1 MAAKKTSAEKARE
14 DAENAR
20 VENMLDGAF
29 GTLSGL
35 EINKVEDVD
44 SEDTVPNEELMEKIE
59 DVTENLSDDAEED
72 AKFEDGTE
80 PSTVE
85 QDIPEDK
92 STPPDL
98 PAPNAEKEELSEDME
113 KPPSGPPTKGPP
125 SKPPTGP
132 PTKGPPSKPP
142 TGPPTKGPPSKPPSG
157 PPTKSP
163 PSGPPSK
170 GPPSKPP
177 MITSSDNPPNEPPVE
192 SLPSEPPIDDS
203 PGEMLPENAD
213 DKAGDA
219 SVEVIKEDTKQT
231 DTDSSED
238 IAKDEPPA
246 DMPEET
252 PEGSQDI
259 EEEPEETDISS
270 ETEKLGTE
278 EETEMADLTDSDDED
293 VEDSTILQEDVLS
306 KNIET
311 EAEIARLSAEV
322 ERLRKSMAGAAEV
335 IEELENPPMPPA
347 IMEDLVIGA
356 HIVGDM
362 ARLARQ
368 LDREQL
374 IRASMGTIAML
385 HPEQLEIIISTKHM
399 SLLPRMDER
408 DICAA
413 KLGVDPPRGAPEDWR
428 VLEVVLASVS
438 LITGGPAAVI
448 HSHGPFTT
456 AASCEKDLVL
466 VQPIDEIGKKHIGK
480 IIIVDP
486 DDENPEEFLRQ
497 VAEAL
502 QQGGMR
508 CVVIRGKGAY
518 AVGADLD
525 QAWAN
530 AAMLEHSMKV
540 VLLARQANLKV

>member
-1 MAAKKTSAEKARE
+1 MARKKTSAEKARE
-14 DAENAR
+14 DAENEK
-20 VENMLDGAF
+20 VDNMLDGAF

-35 EINKVEDVD
+35 ETNKPEESITENDQVVEPEVEPEQNENQETPESEEEESQDVISD
-44 SEDTVPNEELMEKIE
+44 IDQSAPKEESEDSPTEEEK
-59 DVTENLSDDAEED
+59 A
-72 AKFEDGTE
+72 
-80 PSTVE
+80 
-85 QDIPEDK
+85 PED
-92 STPPDL
+92 
-98 PAPNAEKEELSEDME
+98 ELQNLESEDKVLSSLPE
-113 KPPSGPPTKGPP
+113 SG
-125 SKPPTGP
+125 
-132 PTKGPPSKPP
+132 
-142 TGPPTKGPPSKPPSG
+142 
-157 PPTKSP
+157 P

-170 GPPSKPP
+170 GPPSGPP
-177 MITSSDNPPNEPPVE
+177 SKGPPSGPPNNPPAEENLSAEEPVVE
-192 SLPSEPPIDDS
+192 DEVKQEVVEEITEITEESTEEVVPEIEDLEKEQEEPS
-203 PGEMLPENAD
+203 
-213 DKAGDA
+213 
-219 SVEVIKEDTKQT
+219 
-231 DTDSSED
+231 
-238 IAKDEPPA
+238 
-246 DMPEET
+246 PEE
-252 PEGSQDI
+252 PVI
-259 EEEPEETDISS
+259 EEEVSDAEVEQAIEEMASS
-270 ETEKLGTE
+270 EQIIEPEALHVEEPTTTENTE
-278 EETEMADLTDSDDED
+278 ITEGGESINSDDE
-293 VEDSTILQEDVLS
+293 
-306 KNIET
+306 ET

-322 ERLRKSMAGAAEV
+322 ERLRRSMAGAAEV
-335 IEELENPPMPPA
+335 IEELENPPMPPTV
-347 IMEDLVIGA
+347 MEDLVIGA

-385 HPEQLEIIISTKHM
+385 HPDQLEIIVSTKHM
-399 SLLPRMDER
+399 ALLPRMDER

-413 KLGVDPPRGAPEDWR
+413 KLGVDPPRGAPADWR

-466 VQPIDEIGKKHIGK
+466 VQPIDEIGKKQIGK

-486 DDENPEEFLRQ
+486 DDDNPEEFLRQ

-530 AAMLEHSMKV
+530 AAMLEHSMKI

>member
-1 MAAKKTSAEKARE
+1 MT
-14 DAENAR
+14 
-20 VENMLDGAF
+20 
-29 GTLSGL
+29 
-35 EINKVEDVD
+35 
-44 SEDTVPNEELMEKIE
+44 
-59 DVTENLSDDAEED
+59 
-72 AKFEDGTE
+72 
-80 PSTVE
+80 PS
-85 QDIPEDK
+85 
-92 STPPDL
+92 S
-98 PAPNAEKEELSEDME
+98 NS
-113 KPPSGPPTKGPP
+113 
-125 SKPPTGP
+125 
-132 PTKGPPSKPP
+132 
-142 TGPPTKGPPSKPPSG
+142 
-157 PPTKSP
+157 
-163 PSGPPSK
+163 
-170 GPPSKPP
+170 
-177 MITSSDNPPNEPPVE
+177 PPNEPPVE
-192 SLPSEPPIDDS
+192 SLPSELPVDDS
-203 PGEMLPENAD
+203 PAEMLPEDVAN
-213 DKAGDA
+213 KAEDT
-219 SVEVIKEDTKQT
+219 SVDVLKEDNMQT
-231 DTDSSED
+231 GEDSSED
-238 IAKDEPPA
+238 ITTDELPA

-259 EEEPEETDISS
+259 EEEPEEMDVSS
-270 ETEKLGTE
+270 ETENLGSE
-278 EETEMADLTDSDDED
+278 EETEIANLVDSGDE
-293 VEDSTILQEDVLS
+293 VAEDSTILQEDALS

-413 KLGVDPPRGAPEDWR
+413 KLGVDPPRGAPGDWR

>member
-1 MAAKKTSAEKARE
+1 MTGELSMAAKKTSAEKARE

-35 EINKVEDVD
+35 EISKVAEEPSEEQPSKEEIVDENKED
-44 SEDTVPNEELMEKIE
+44 SEILDTKAE
-59 DVTENLSDDAEED
+59 DENITGDEED
-72 AKFEDGTE
+72 IS
-80 PSTVE
+80 PVE
-85 QDIPEDK
+85 NEAIEEDK
-92 STPPDL
+92 STPPEL
-98 PAPNAEKEELSEDME
+98 PISDSEEEDAQEDVEKV
-113 KPPSGPPTKGPP
+113 PSGPP
-125 SKPPTGP
+125 S
-132 PTKGPPSKPP
+132 
-142 TGPPTKGPPSKPPSG
+142 KGPPSKPPSG
-157 PPTKSP
+157 PPSKGPPSTP

-177 MITSSDNPPNEPPVE
+177 SGPPSKGPP
-192 SLPSEPPIDDS
+192 STPPSGPPSKGPPSKPPSGLPSQAE
-203 PGEMLPENAD
+203 
-213 DKAGDA
+213 
-219 SVEVIKEDTKQT
+219 
-231 DTDSSED
+231 SED
-238 IAKDEPPA
+238 N
-246 DMPEET
+246 
-252 PEGSQDI
+252 
-259 EEEPEETDISS
+259 SS
-270 ETEKLGTE
+270 ETVSEKDEEKTDDIIEGASEQKSEEISQNDDEVSTSKDLPIGDLEKE
-278 EETEMADLTDSDDED
+278 EEEKQNLEPEIEENDGSNEIESVELDD
-293 VEDSTILQEDVLS
+293 QEESNDESLEHAPLLEEPLS
-306 KNIET
+306 QNMET

-413 KLGVDPPRGAPEDWR
+413 KLGVSPPRGAPEDWR

>member
-142 TGPPTKGPPSKPPSG
+142 TGPPTKGPPSKPPTG

-177 MITSSDNPPNEPPVE
+177 MIPSSDNPPNEPPVE
-192 SLPSEPPIDDS
+192 SLPSEPPVDDS

-219 SVEVIKEDTKQT
+219 SVDVLKEDNKQT

-259 EEEPEETDISS
+259 EEEPEKTDISS
-270 ETEKLGTE
+270 ETEKLGPE

-293 VEDSTILQEDVLS
+293 VEDSTILQEDVVS

>member
-1 MAAKKTSAEKARE
+1 MARKKTSAEKARE
-14 DAENAR
+14 DAENEK

-35 EINKVEDVD
+35 ETNKPDESISEEDPNQDENTQEIQEETEEIISKEEVND
-44 SEDTVPNEELMEKIE
+44 ELSNISGDEETIPEEDTQEE
-59 DVTENLSDDAEED
+59 TEEIVSEED
-72 AKFEDGTE
+72 DENQTTEDA
-80 PSTVE
+80 
-85 QDIPEDK
+85 
-92 STPPDL
+92 
-98 PAPNAEKEELSEDME
+98 PASI
-113 KPPSGPPTKGPP
+113 PPSGPQSKG
-125 SKPPTGP
+125 
-132 PTKGPPSKPP
+132 
-142 TGPPTKGPPSKPPSG
+142 
-157 PPTKSP
+157 P

-170 GPPSKPP
+170 GPPSSPP
-177 MITSSDNPPNEPPVE
+177 SKGPPSGPPSKGPPSGPPSKGPPSGPPSDPPSGAVDDENTKEESIDEPVTETEVDLGPVE
-192 SLPSEPPIDDS
+192 EVENDVANTAEEQVVDD
-203 PGEMLPENAD
+203 EVVNLEEVE
-213 DKAGDA
+213 AGDVA
-219 SVEVIKEDTKQT
+219 EEPSIEENESITEELEAETVEEI
-231 DTDSSED
+231 
-238 IAKDEPPA
+238 
-246 DMPEET
+246 EET
-252 PEGSQDI
+252 PVI
-259 EEEPEETDISS
+259 EEVVETNIPSEISEDLS
-270 ETEKLGTE
+270 LGVKTN
-278 EETEMADLTDSDDED
+278 
-293 VEDSTILQEDVLS
+293 V
-306 KNIET
+306 ET

-322 ERLRKSMAGAAEV
+322 ERLRRSMAGAAEV

-347 IMEDLVIGA
+347 VMDNLVIGA

-385 HPEQLEIIISTKHM
+385 HPEQLEIIVSTKHM
-399 SLLPRMDER
+399 ALLPRMDER

-413 KLGVDPPRGAPEDWR
+413 KLGVDPPRGAPTDWR

-508 CVVIRGKGAY
+508 CVVIRGMGAY
-518 AVGADLD
+518 SVGADLD

-530 AAMLEHSMKV
+530 AAMLEHSMKI

>member
-1 MAAKKTSAEKARE
+1 MARKKTSAEKARE
-14 DAENAR
+14 DAENEK
-20 VENMLDGAF
+20 VDNMLDGAF

-35 EINKVEDVD
+35 ETNKPEESITENDQVVEPEVEPEQNENQETPESEEEESQDVISD
-44 SEDTVPNEELMEKIE
+44 IDQSAPKEESKDSPTEEEKAPEDELQNLESEDKV
-59 DVTENLSDDAEED
+59 LS
-72 AKFEDGTE
+72 
-80 PSTVE
+80 SL
-85 QDIPEDK
+85 PE
-92 STPPDL
+92 S
-98 PAPNAEKEELSEDME
+98 
-113 KPPSGPPTKGPP
+113 GPP
-125 SKPPTGP
+125 SKG
-132 PTKGPPSKPP
+132 
-142 TGPPTKGPPSKPPSG
+142 
-157 PPTKSP
+157 P

-170 GPPSKPP
+170 GPPSKGPP
-177 MITSSDNPPNEPPVE
+177 SKGPPSKGPPSKGPPSKGPPSKGPPSKGPPSGPPNNPPAEENLSTEEAVVEDEVKQEVVEEVTEITEESTEEVVPEIEDLEKEQEEPSPEEPVIE
-192 SLPSEPPIDDS
+192 QEVNDAEVEQAIE
-203 PGEMLPENAD
+203 EMA
-213 DKAGDA
+213 
-219 SVEVIKEDTKQT
+219 
-231 DTDSSED
+231 SSEQ
-238 IAKDEPPA
+238 IIEPEAPHV
-246 DMPEET
+246 
-252 PEGSQDI
+252 
-259 EEEPEETDISS
+259 EEPTT
-270 ETEKLGTE
+270 TENTE
-278 EETEMADLTDSDDED
+278 ITEGGESINSADE
-293 VEDSTILQEDVLS
+293 
-306 KNIET
+306 ET

-322 ERLRKSMAGAAEV
+322 ERLRRSMAGAAEV
-335 IEELENPPMPPA
+335 IEELENPPMPPTV
-347 IMEDLVIGA
+347 MEDLVIGA

-385 HPEQLEIIISTKHM
+385 HPDQLEIIVSTKHM
-399 SLLPRMDER
+399 ALLPRMDER

-413 KLGVDPPRGAPEDWR
+413 KLGVDPPRGAPADWR

-466 VQPIDEIGKKHIGK
+466 VQPIDEIGKKQIGK

-486 DDENPEEFLRQ
+486 DDDNPEEFLRQ

-530 AAMLEHSMKV
+530 AAMLEHSMKI

>member
-1 MAAKKTSAEKARE
+1 MTGELSMAAKKTSAEKARE

-35 EINKVEDVD
+35 EISKVAEEPSEEQPSKEEIADENKED
-44 SEDTVPNEELMEKIE
+44 SEILDTKAE
-59 DVTENLSDDAEED
+59 DENITGDEED
-72 AKFEDGTE
+72 IS
-80 PSTVE
+80 PVE
-85 QDIPEDK
+85 NEAIEEDK
-92 STPPDL
+92 STPPEL
-98 PAPNAEKEELSEDME
+98 PLSDSEEEDAQEDVEKV
-113 KPPSGPPTKGPP
+113 PSGPP
-125 SKPPTGP
+125 S
-132 PTKGPPSKPP
+132 
-142 TGPPTKGPPSKPPSG
+142 KGPPSKPPSG
-157 PPTKSP
+157 PPSKGPPSTP

-177 MITSSDNPPNEPPVE
+177 SGPPSKGPP
-192 SLPSEPPIDDS
+192 STPPSGPPSKGPPSKPPSGLPSQAE
-203 PGEMLPENAD
+203 
-213 DKAGDA
+213 
-219 SVEVIKEDTKQT
+219 
-231 DTDSSED
+231 SED
-238 IAKDEPPA
+238 N
-246 DMPEET
+246 
-252 PEGSQDI
+252 
-259 EEEPEETDISS
+259 SS
-270 ETEKLGTE
+270 ETVSEKDEEKTDDIIEGASEQKSEEISQNDDEVSTSKDLPIEDLEKE
-278 EETEMADLTDSDDED
+278 EEEKQNLEPEIEENDGSNEIESVELDD
-293 VEDSTILQEDVLS
+293 QEESNDESLEHAPLLEEPLS
-306 KNIET
+306 QNMET

-413 KLGVDPPRGAPEDWR
+413 KLGVSPPRGAPEDWR

>member
-1 MAAKKTSAEKARE
+1 MAGKKTSAEKARE
-14 DAENAR
+14 DAENEK
-20 VENMLDGAF
+20 VDNMLDGAF

-35 EINKVEDVD
+35 ETNKH
-44 SEDTVPNEELMEKIE
+44 EESLPEE
-59 DVTENLSDDAEED
+59 VQNLEED
-72 AKFEDGTE
+72 IDSNEKNNEQNLEPEESEEQEIIEISEKEDYDDEAKTTSNDEEILSNTDNLAIEED
-80 PSTVE
+80 
-85 QDIPEDK
+85 DK
-92 STPPDL
+92 TPPAL
-98 PAPNAEKEELSEDME
+98 PPSNPMAEGS
-113 KPPSGPPTKGPP
+113 PSGPPSKG
-125 SKPPTGP
+125 
-132 PTKGPPSKPP
+132 
-142 TGPPTKGPPSKPPSG
+142 
-157 PPTKSP
+157 P

-170 GPPSKPP
+170 GPPSGPP
-177 MITSSDNPPNEPPVE
+177 SKGPPSGPP
-192 SLPSEPPIDDS
+192 SKGPPSGPPTGLPSEDIQAEAVVETVEEAPTAIEDTSVENDVNMEQEVAEEAPSTEMKEDDS
-203 PGEMLPENAD
+203 DLVLDVIEENL
-213 DKAGDA
+213 
-219 SVEVIKEDTKQT
+219 
-231 DTDSSED
+231 
-238 IAKDEPPA
+238 
-246 DMPEET
+246 DMPDAVSNEED
-252 PEGSQDI
+252 SI
-259 EEEPEETDISS
+259 EEIVDIIEEQHMIPELEHS
-270 ETEKLGTE
+270 EVPVNL
-278 EETEMADLTDSDDED
+278 
-293 VEDSTILQEDVLS
+293 
-306 KNIET
+306 ET

-335 IEELENPPMPPA
+335 IEDLENPPMPPTV
-347 IMEDLVIGA
+347 MDNLVIGA

-385 HPEQLEIIISTKHM
+385 HPDQLEIIVSTKHM
-399 SLLPRMDER
+399 ALLPRMDER

-413 KLGVDPPRGAPEDWR
+413 KLGVNPPRGAPADWR

-486 DDENPEEFLRQ
+486 DDDNPDEFLRQ

-530 AAMLEHSMKV
+530 AAMLEHSMKI

>member
-35 EINKVEDVD
+35 ETNKVAEPESEEKVD
-44 SEDTVPNEELMEKIE
+44 EEVIVNESDGNQENLEARANEEVVEDEIE
-59 DVTENLSDDAEED
+59 N
-72 AKFEDGTE
+72 
-80 PSTVE
+80 STVE
-85 QDIPEDK
+85 DD
-92 STPPDL
+92 
-98 PAPNAEKEELSEDME
+98 LSEEEDQMAE
-113 KPPSGPPTKGPP
+113 TSDSSPVNSPPKGPP
-125 SKPPTGP
+125 S
-132 PTKGPPSKPP
+132 
-142 TGPPTKGPPSKPPSG
+142 
-157 PPTKSP
+157 SP

-177 MITSSDNPPNEPPVE
+177 SGPPSKGPPSKPPSGPPSKGPPSKPPSGPPSKDSPSD
-192 SLPSEPPIDDS
+192 LPSKSSPEEITDDELIKQTHENDSQNIEDVTEIDNQQTIEDNNEKTSEDEKTEDEVNEDDS
-203 PGEMLPENAD
+203 A
-213 DKAGDA
+213 
-219 SVEVIKEDTKQT
+219 VEVDLEPTNIETEDEI
-231 DTDSSED
+231 SSED
-238 IAKDEPPA
+238 DVPSTVSDT
-246 DMPEET
+246 DMMDSP
-252 PEGSQDI
+252 
-259 EEEPEETDISS
+259 
-270 ETEKLGTE
+270 ETEEGVTE
-278 EETEMADLTDSDDED
+278 EESSVEADPE
-293 VEDSTILQEDVLS
+293 ST
-306 KNIET
+306 NIET

-347 IMEDLVIGA
+347 VMDDLVIGA

-374 IRASMGTIAML
+374 IRASMGAIAML

-399 SLLPRMDER
+399 ALLPRMDER

-413 KLGVDPPRGAPEDWR
+413 KLGVSPPRGAPEEWR

-486 DDENPEEFLRQ
+486 DDDNPEEFLRQ

>member
-44 SEDTVPNEELMEKIE
+44 SEDKVPNEELMEKNE

-72 AKFEDGTE
+72 AKIEDGTE
-80 PSTVE
+80 SSTVE

-98 PAPNAEKEELSEDME
+98 PAPNAEMEELSEDME

-177 MITSSDNPPNEPPVE
+177 MIPSSDNPLNEPPVE
-192 SLPSEPPIDDS
+192 SLPSEPPVDDS

-219 SVEVIKEDTKQT
+219 SVDVLKEDNKQT

-246 DMPEET
+246 DMSEET
-252 PEGSQDI
+252 PEESQDI
-259 EEEPEETDISS
+259 DEEPEETDVSS
-270 ETEKLGTE
+270 ETENLGPE
-278 EETEMADLTDSDDED
+278 EETEMADLADSDEEG

>member
-35 EINKVEDVD
+35 EISKVAEEPSEEQPSKEEIVDENKED
-44 SEDTVPNEELMEKIE
+44 SEIL
-59 DVTENLSDDAEED
+59 D
-72 AKFEDGTE
+72 AKAEDENITGDE
-80 PSTVE
+80 EEISPVE
-85 QDIPEDK
+85 NEVIEEDK
-92 STPPDL
+92 STPPEL
-98 PAPNAEKEELSEDME
+98 PISDSDEEDAQEDAEKV
-113 KPPSGPPTKGPP
+113 
-125 SKPPTGP
+125 
-132 PTKGPPSKPP
+132 
-142 TGPPTKGPPSKPPSG
+142 
-157 PPTKSP
+157 

-177 MITSSDNPPNEPPVE
+177 SGPPSQAE
-192 SLPSEPPIDDS
+192 
-203 PGEMLPENAD
+203 
-213 DKAGDA
+213 
-219 SVEVIKEDTKQT
+219 
-231 DTDSSED
+231 SED
-238 IAKDEPPA
+238 N
-246 DMPEET
+246 
-252 PEGSQDI
+252 
-259 EEEPEETDISS
+259 SS
-270 ETEKLGTE
+270 ETVSEKDE
-278 EETEMADLTDSDDED
+278 EKTDDIIEGASEQKSEEISQSDDEEPTSED
-293 VEDSTILQEDVLS
+293 LPIEDLEKEEEEKQNLEPEIEENDGSNEIESVELDDQEESNDESLEHPPLLEEPLS
-306 KNIET
+306 PNMET

-347 IMEDLVIGA
+347 MMEDLVIGA

-413 KLGVDPPRGAPEDWR
+413 KLGVSPPRGAPEDWR

>member
-1 MAAKKTSAEKARE
+1 MARKKTSAEKARE
-14 DAENAR
+14 DAENEK
-20 VENMLDGAF
+20 VDNLLDGAF

-35 EINKVEDVD
+35 ETNKQE
-44 SEDTVPNEELMEKIE
+44 
-59 DVTENLSDDAEED
+59 ENLSEND
-72 AKFEDGTE
+72 
-80 PSTVE
+80 STVE
-85 QDIPEDK
+85 SEDESEQNENEEILELQEEENQEITSDEDHEPSKEESEEAPTEENNTLEEESSNSIDEDK
-92 STPPDL
+92 AL
-98 PAPNAEKEELSEDME
+98 PSLPES
-113 KPPSGPPTKGPP
+113 
-125 SKPPTGP
+125 
-132 PTKGPPSKPP
+132 
-142 TGPPTKGPPSKPPSG
+142 
-157 PPTKSP
+157 SP

-170 GPPSKPP
+170 GPPSGPP
-177 MITSSDNPPNEPPVE
+177 SKGPPSGPPNDPPAEENVPIEEPVIESKIEKEVAEEVSEISEEAAEQEVDVAETEDLDKEEVESSPDEPVIEENVTDTEVEQEIADVESSEEILVSDNLLKEQPTTT
-192 SLPSEPPIDDS
+192 
-203 PGEMLPENAD
+203 
-213 DKAGDA
+213 
-219 SVEVIKEDTKQT
+219 EDTEIPEVGE
-231 DTDSSED
+231 SIIS
-238 IAKDEPPA
+238 ADE
-246 DMPEET
+246 
-252 PEGSQDI
+252 
-259 EEEPEETDISS
+259 
-270 ETEKLGTE
+270 
-278 EETEMADLTDSDDED
+278 
-293 VEDSTILQEDVLS
+293 
-306 KNIET
+306 ET

-322 ERLRKSMAGAAEV
+322 ERLRQSMAGAAEV

-347 IMEDLVIGA
+347 VMDNLVIGA
-356 HIVGDM
+356 HVVADM

-385 HPEQLEIIISTKHM
+385 HPEQLEIIVSTKHM

-413 KLGVDPPRGAPEDWR
+413 KLGVDPPRGAPADWR

-486 DDENPEEFLRQ
+486 DDDNPEEFLRQ

-530 AAMLEHSMKV
+530 AAMLEHSMKI

>member
-1 MAAKKTSAEKARE
+1 MARKKTSAEKARE
-14 DAENAR
+14 DAENEK

-35 EINKVEDVD
+35 ETNKPDESI
-44 SEDTVPNEELMEKIE
+44 SEEEPNQEANAQEIQEETGEILPKDEENDELSNVSSEKETIP
-59 DVTENLSDDAEED
+59 EED
-72 AKFEDGTE
+72 AQEGTE
-80 PSTVE
+80 EIVSK
-85 QDIPEDK
+85 EDNEDQ
-92 STPPDL
+92 TTELTEDA
-98 PAPNAEKEELSEDME
+98 PANV
-113 KPPSGPPTKGPP
+113 
-125 SKPPTGP
+125 
-132 PTKGPPSKPP
+132 
-142 TGPPTKGPPSKPPSG
+142 
-157 PPTKSP
+157 P

-170 GPPSKPP
+170 GPPSGPP
-177 MITSSDNPPNEPPVE
+177 SKGPPSGPPSKGPPSGPPSKGPPSGPPSKGPPSGPPSKGPPSGPPSNPPSESTDSENVEEESPDESVIEAKTDLESVEEVENDAENSVEEQVVNDEVVNLEETEADDSVEEPYIEENEPITDEVE
-192 SLPSEPPIDDS
+192 SETSEEI
-203 PGEMLPENAD
+203 E
-213 DKAGDA
+213 DA
-219 SVEVIKEDTKQT
+219 LVTEEVVETN
-231 DTDSSED
+231 
-238 IAKDEPPA
+238 
-246 DMPEET
+246 
-252 PEGSQDI
+252 
-259 EEEPEETDISS
+259 ISS
-270 ETEKLGTE
+270 EISEGL
-278 EETEMADLTDSDDED
+278 DLEVQTN
-293 VEDSTILQEDVLS
+293 V
-306 KNIET
+306 ET

-322 ERLRKSMAGAAEV
+322 ERLRRSMAGAAEV

-347 IMEDLVIGA
+347 VMDNLVIGA

-385 HPEQLEIIISTKHM
+385 HPEQLEIIVSTKHM
-399 SLLPRMDER
+399 ALLPRMDER

-413 KLGVDPPRGAPEDWR
+413 KLGVEPPRGAPTDWR

-508 CVVIRGKGAY
+508 CVVIRGMGAY
-518 AVGADLD
+518 SVGADLD

-530 AAMLEHSMKV
+530 AAMLEHSMKI

>member
-1 MAAKKTSAEKARE
+1 MAGKKTSAEKARE
-14 DAENAR
+14 DAENEK
-20 VENMLDGAF
+20 VDNMLDGAF

-35 EINKVEDVD
+35 ETNKHEESLPEEVQNLEEDIYSNEKD
-44 SEDTVPNEELMEKIE
+44 NEQNLEPEISEEQEIIEISEKEDYDDEAGNTSNNEEIPLNTDTLAIE
-59 DVTENLSDDAEED
+59 EED
-72 AKFEDGTE
+72 K
-80 PSTVE
+80 
-85 QDIPEDK
+85 
-92 STPPDL
+92 TPPAL
-98 PAPNAEKEELSEDME
+98 PPNNPMAEGS
-113 KPPSGPPTKGPP
+113 PSGPPSKG
-125 SKPPTGP
+125 
-132 PTKGPPSKPP
+132 
-142 TGPPTKGPPSKPPSG
+142 
-157 PPTKSP
+157 P

-170 GPPSKPP
+170 GPPSGPP
-177 MITSSDNPPNEPPVE
+177 SKGPPSGPP
-192 SLPSEPPIDDS
+192 SKGPPSGPPSKGPPSGPPTDLPSENIQDEVVVETVEEASTAMEDTSVENDVNMEQEVAEEAIEAEPAEEVAEDAPSTEMKDDDS
-203 PGEMLPENAD
+203 NLVQDVFEENL
-213 DKAGDA
+213 
-219 SVEVIKEDTKQT
+219 
-231 DTDSSED
+231 
-238 IAKDEPPA
+238 
-246 DMPEET
+246 DMPDVMSNEEDSIEET
-252 PEGSQDI
+252 VDII
-259 EEEPEETDISS
+259 EEQHMISELEHS
-270 ETEKLGTE
+270 EVSIEL
-278 EETEMADLTDSDDED
+278 
-293 VEDSTILQEDVLS
+293 
-306 KNIET
+306 ET

-335 IEELENPPMPPA
+335 IEDLENPPMPPTV
-347 IMEDLVIGA
+347 MDNLVIGA

-385 HPEQLEIIISTKHM
+385 HPDQLEIIVSTKHM
-399 SLLPRMDER
+399 ALLPRMDER

-413 KLGVDPPRGAPEDWR
+413 KLGVNPPRGAPADWR

-486 DDENPEEFLRQ
+486 DDDNPEEFLRQ

-530 AAMLEHSMKV
+530 AAMLEHSMKI

>member
-1 MAAKKTSAEKARE
+1 MWGNRSATHGWKPKTSAEIARE
-14 DAENAR
+14 DAENEK
-20 VENMLDGAF
+20 VDNMLDGAF

-35 EINKVEDVD
+35 ETNKHEESLPEEVQNLEEDIYSNEKD
-44 SEDTVPNEELMEKIE
+44 NEQNLEPEISEEQEIIEISEKEDYDDEAGNTSNNEEIPLNTDTLAIE
-59 DVTENLSDDAEED
+59 EED
-72 AKFEDGTE
+72 K
-80 PSTVE
+80 
-85 QDIPEDK
+85 
-92 STPPDL
+92 TPPAL
-98 PAPNAEKEELSEDME
+98 PPNNPMAEGS
-113 KPPSGPPTKGPP
+113 PSGPPSKG
-125 SKPPTGP
+125 
-132 PTKGPPSKPP
+132 
-142 TGPPTKGPPSKPPSG
+142 
-157 PPTKSP
+157 P

-170 GPPSKPP
+170 GPPSGPP
-177 MITSSDNPPNEPPVE
+177 SKGPPSGPP
-192 SLPSEPPIDDS
+192 SKGPPSGPPSKGPPSGPPTDLPSENIQDEVVVETVEEASTAMEDTSVENDVNMEQEVAEEAIEAEPAEEVAEEAPSTEMKDDDS
-203 PGEMLPENAD
+203 NLVQDVVEENL
-213 DKAGDA
+213 
-219 SVEVIKEDTKQT
+219 
-231 DTDSSED
+231 
-238 IAKDEPPA
+238 
-246 DMPEET
+246 DMPDVMSNEEDSIEET
-252 PEGSQDI
+252 VDII
-259 EEEPEETDISS
+259 EEQHMISELEHS
-270 ETEKLGTE
+270 EVSIEL
-278 EETEMADLTDSDDED
+278 
-293 VEDSTILQEDVLS
+293 
-306 KNIET
+306 ET

-335 IEELENPPMPPA
+335 IEDLENPPMPPTV
-347 IMEDLVIGA
+347 MDNLVIGA

-385 HPEQLEIIISTKHM
+385 HPDQLEIIVSTKHM
-399 SLLPRMDER
+399 ALLPRMDER

-413 KLGVDPPRGAPEDWR
+413 KLGVNPPRGAPADWR

-486 DDENPEEFLRQ
+486 DDDNPEEFLRQ

-530 AAMLEHSMKV
+530 AAMLEHSMKI

>member
-1 MAAKKTSAEKARE
+1 MTGELSMAAKKTSAEKARE

-35 EINKVEDVD
+35 EINKAEEST
-44 SEDTVPNEELMEKIE
+44 SEETIPGEELADMNEANSEI
-59 DVTENLSDDAEED
+59 SDDNAEVDEIIENEVISSSNET
-72 AKFEDGTE
+72 K
-80 PSTVE
+80 
-85 QDIPEDK
+85 IPEEEK
-92 STPPDL
+92 STPPEL
-98 PAPNAEKEELSEDME
+98 PISNSEGEEVVDISENLASNE
-113 KPPSGPPTKGPP
+113 PPSG
-125 SKPPTGP
+125 
-132 PTKGPPSKPP
+132 
-142 TGPPTKGPPSKPPSG
+142 
-157 PPTKSP
+157 P

-177 MITSSDNPPNEPPVE
+177 SGPPSKGPPSKPPSGPPSKGPPSKPPSGPPSKGPPSESPSETQPEDNPSETPPEDNPSEILGEEKVDQVNEETSGEEVEQTTEGATEDSTKGDDSEESSGEDTGGQQDSGQELEESDVSTEIESSDSQNEIE
-192 SLPSEPPIDDS
+192 MDDLSE
-203 PGEMLPENAD
+203 
-213 DKAGDA
+213 
-219 SVEVIKEDTKQT
+219 
-231 DTDSSED
+231 
-238 IAKDEPPA
+238 
-246 DMPEET
+246 
-252 PEGSQDI
+252 
-259 EEEPEETDISS
+259 
-270 ETEKLGTE
+270 
-278 EETEMADLTDSDDED
+278 SDDEIIEE
-293 VEDSTILQEDVLS
+293 VPAMEDALASD
-306 KNIET
+306 NIET

-335 IEELENPPMPPA
+335 IEDLENPPMPPA
-347 IMEDLVIGA
+347 MLEDLVIGA

-374 IRASMGTIAML
+374 IRASMGSIAML

-413 KLGVDPPRGAPEDWR
+413 KLGGDPPRGAPEDWR

>member
-1 MAAKKTSAEKARE
+1 MARKKTSAEKARE
-14 DAENAR
+14 DAENEK
-20 VENMLDGAF
+20 VDNLLDGAF

-35 EINKVEDVD
+35 ETNKQEENLSENDSNVVSEVEPEQEENQEVIPDED
-44 SEDTVPNEELMEKIE
+44 QESSEEESDDVPNEE
-59 DVTENLSDDAEED
+59 DN
-72 AKFEDGTE
+72 
-80 PSTVE
+80 TVE
-85 QDIPEDK
+85 EESPDLVDEDK
-92 STPPDL
+92 AL
-98 PAPNAEKEELSEDME
+98 PSLPE
-113 KPPSGPPTKGPP
+113 
-125 SKPPTGP
+125 
-132 PTKGPPSKPP
+132 
-142 TGPPTKGPPSKPPSG
+142 
-157 PPTKSP
+157 
-163 PSGPPSK
+163 SGPPSK
-170 GPPSKPP
+170 GPPSG
-177 MITSSDNPPNEPPVE
+177 PPNDSPVE
-192 SLPSEPPIDDS
+192 ENVSLEEPIVEDKVDEVEQEVVEEVNEISEEIAEEEVVDEIDDLND
-203 PGEMLPENAD
+203 EQ
-213 DKAGDA
+213 
-219 SVEVIKEDTKQT
+219 VEL
-231 DTDSSED
+231 S
-238 IAKDEPPA
+238 
-246 DMPEET
+246 PEEPVAEDEVNNAEVEQET
-252 PEGSQDI
+252 VEMENSEAIVEPDNLLI
-259 EEEPEETDISS
+259 EELT
-270 ETEKLGTE
+270 TT
-278 EETEMADLTDSDDED
+278 EETEMPEIDESIISGD
-293 VEDSTILQEDVLS
+293 E
-306 KNIET
+306 ET

-322 ERLRKSMAGAAEV
+322 ERLRQSMAGAAEV
-335 IEELENPPMPPA
+335 IEELENPPMPPVV
-347 IMEDLVIGA
+347 MDNLVIGA
-356 HIVGDM
+356 HIVADM

-385 HPEQLEIIISTKHM
+385 HPDQLEIIVSTKHM
-399 SLLPRMDER
+399 AMLPRMDER

-413 KLGVDPPRGAPEDWR
+413 KLGVDPPRGAPDDWR

-486 DDENPEEFLRQ
+486 DDDNPEEFLRQ

-530 AAMLEHSMKV
+530 AAMLEHSMKI